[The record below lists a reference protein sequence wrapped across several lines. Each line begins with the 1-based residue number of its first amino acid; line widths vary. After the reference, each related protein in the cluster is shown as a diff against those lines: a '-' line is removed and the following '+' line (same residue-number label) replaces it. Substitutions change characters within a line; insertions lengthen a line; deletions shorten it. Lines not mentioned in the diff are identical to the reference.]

1 MLKTVQKALIALVI
15 FGQLCA
21 QGFYLPGVTIFPLYL
36 ILLIILSFISVVRW
50 LVENDF
56 KFTIS
61 ACNKIPLIL
70 IFSMFNIILVSTINS
85 EFDISRIGLIACS
98 MLLCLACYQIIDYE
112 DDINY
117 LFKVYIFAVFVSSL
131 VEIGQVFG
139 NSFCTEIWF
148 FLHADEKIIGALN
161 ASRFLGLGSSAL
173 AFAYAVSSALIVTIF
188 VRYKHANFIIKII
201 LAGVFLFALVTNNTR
216 SAWIAAAMAVFIWL
230 FIYTPENKTNL
241 LLISRAFFFVLF
253 IAVLFMFISGVD
265 LFAGSRF
272 ENISD
277 SASSMS
283 RIPMIMTAFNHALH
297 SPLGLGSYKVDP
309 ELIVGAN
316 ASTYSY
322 VVNNTAH
329 NILGNCV
336 ANHGFLGL
344 FLLISLY
351 VKVMSLFKK
360 QFHIVIA
367 QEYFLAACLAVL
379 VLLINSFFHN
389 LYIFNGDLSSFLFL
403 AIIMSMCKRD
413 FLKEY
418 C

>member
-61 ACNKIPLIL
+61 ACNKIPVIL
-70 IFSMFNIILVSTINS
+70 IFSMFNIIFVSVLNNV
-85 EFDISRIGLIACS
+85 FNISNIGLIACS
-98 MLLCLACYQIIDYE
+98 MLLCLACYQIIDNE

-148 FLHADEKIIGALN
+148 FLHADEKIIGALK
-161 ASRFLGLGSSAL
+161 ASRFLGLGSSVL

-188 VRYKHANFIIKII
+188 VRYRHANFIIKII

-216 SAWIAAAMAVFIWL
+216 SAWIAAAMVVFIWL

-336 ANHGFLGL
+336 ANYGFLGL

-389 LYIFNGDLSSFLFL
+389 LYILNGDLSSFLFL
-403 AIIMSMCKRD
+403 AIIMSMRKRD
-413 FLKEY
+413 FLKE
-418 C
+418 

>member
-1 MLKTVQKALIALVI
+1 MLKKIQKALIALVI

-21 QGFYLPGVTIFPLYL
+21 QGFYLPGITIFPLYL
-36 ILLIILSFISVVRW
+36 ILLIILSFISVARW
-50 LVENDF
+50 LIEKDF
-56 KFTIS
+56 KLTIS
-61 ACNKIPLIL
+61 ACNKIPAIF
-70 IFSMFNIILVSTINS
+70 IFSILNIIVVSVLNNAF
-85 EFDISRIGLIACS
+85 EISNIGLVACS
-98 MLLCLACYQIIDYE
+98 MLLCLACYQIIDDE

-117 LFKVYIFAVFVSSL
+117 LFKVYIFVVFISSL

-139 NSFCTEIWF
+139 NSLCTEIWF
-148 FLHADEKIIGALN
+148 FLHADEKIIGALT

-188 VRYKHANFIIKII
+188 VRYKHANLIIKTIFS
-201 LAGVFLFALVTNNTR
+201 GVFFFALVTNNTR
-216 SAWIAAAMAVFIWL
+216 SAWIGVAIAVLIWL
-230 FIYTPENKTNL
+230 FIYTPENKSNL

-253 IAVLFMFISGVD
+253 VAVLFMFVLGVD

-297 SPLGLGSYKVDP
+297 NPLGLGSYKVNP
-309 ELIVGAN
+309 ELIVGAD

-336 ANHGFLGL
+336 ANYGFLGL
-344 FLLISLY
+344 FLLITLY
-351 VKVMSLFKK
+351 VKAMNLFKK
-360 QFHIVIA
+360 QFHNVIA
-367 QEYFLAACLAVL
+367 QEYFLAAFLAMV

-389 LYIFNGDLSSFLFL
+389 SYIFNGDLSSFVFL
-403 AIIMSMCKRD
+403 AIIMSMCKRN
-413 FLKEY
+413 FFKEY